1 MIRILFTLILTVL
14 PLVLSAQ
21 ERYSLKSCLDYAVEN
36 NESLK
41 KDRLSLETS
50 IQSRREVVGALL
62 PQINA
67 SGGMTRNIQ
76 KTTIAMPNFINSMMP
91 ESMRDPDAD
100 KYMTVTMGMDL
111 NANWGANLSQQLLNM
126 SLFNAVRI
134 TKIVGEMAELGLEI
148 STEDVIA
155 QTAGLYYGI
164 QILSYAVEQF
174 DESISLMDK
183 TLEMIEV
190 NRDVG
195 LVRPIDAKQISVSR
209 TNLETERAAMNNAIE
224 FQKKLLKLQMGF
236 PMEENIEIEPIDV
249 GMLEDMVFSS
259 RIGRYEVTE
268 QLPYKLFQKQQN
280 MLDLQYKSA
289 KFETLPVVTLTA
301 NYSMNYMGDDFYRK
315 SCHSFPV
322 SMVTVNMRVPIF
334 SGMSKNAK
342 IKKAH
347 IEQLKAEYDGR
358 MLTQSLNMAYSN
370 ALMQLEQNRK
380 AMLTQK
386 ENMGLAREVYEV
398 TERNYNEGI
407 SSLADLINA
416 NSSLIKSK
424 VNYINA
430 LNNCIKAHIDLKKAD
445 GTITDINH

>member
-21 ERYSLKSCLDYAVEN
+21 EKYSLKSCLDYAVEN

-67 SGGMTRNIQ
+67 SVGMTRNIQ

-91 ESMRDPDAD
+91 ESMMDPDAD

-301 NYSMNYMGDDFYRK
+301 N
-315 SCHSFPV
+315 
-322 SMVTVNMRVPIF
+322 
-334 SGMSKNAK
+334 
-342 IKKAH
+342 
-347 IEQLKAEYDGR
+347 
-358 MLTQSLNMAYSN
+358 
-370 ALMQLEQNRK
+370 
-380 AMLTQK
+380 
-386 ENMGLAREVYEV
+386 
-398 TERNYNEGI
+398 
-407 SSLADLINA
+407 
-416 NSSLIKSK
+416 
-424 VNYINA
+424 
-430 LNNCIKAHIDLKKAD
+430 
-445 GTITDINH
+445 